1 MMKNDDMMKNY
12 AIVTGASK
20 GLGREIALELAR
32 RGFSTLLVS
41 STEAV
46 HTVRKEITKQYSADC
61 QSFIV
66 DLSNEKAVREWAENV
81 SANYAVSV
89 LINNVGTGGS
99 CSIETADMDYLLR
112 ILHLNVLCTTI
123 LTKALLPNL
132 QQHKPAHIL
141 NIGSMAGFTATA
153 YKTVY
158 PASKAYV
165 HAFSK
170 SLREEL
176 KGTGVSVTLA
186 APGAMATN
194 AEVIARIKKQGFFGL
209 ATLKS
214 TSELARKY
222 VDGTLRGKRQIILNP
237 FSYLLT
243 RLIPERCRI
252 PLLSRIV
259 KREL

>member
-1 MMKNDDMMKNY
+1 MSSSGRY
-12 AIVTGASK
+12 AVVTGASR

-32 RGFSTLLVS
+32 RGISTLLVS

-46 HTVRKEITKQYSADC
+46 HRVKEEALSLYPIDC

-66 DLSNEKAVREWAENV
+66 DLTDETAVREWAEDIT
-81 SANYAVSV
+81 ANYPVFMLV
-89 LINNVGTGGS
+89 NNVGTGGS
-99 CSIETADMDYLLR
+99 RKMEDADMDYLLR

-123 LTKALLPNL
+123 LTKTFLANL
-132 QQHKPAHIL
+132 RENAPSHIL
-141 NIGSMAGFTATA
+141 NVGSMAGFTPTA

-158 PASKAYV
+158 PASKSFV
-165 HAFSK
+165 HAFTR

-176 KGTGVSVTLA
+176 KDTGVTVTLA

-194 AEVIARIKKQGFFGL
+194 AEVSARIEKQGFFGR

-214 TSELARKY
+214 TAEIARKY
-222 VDGTLRGKRQIILNP
+222 VDGTLRGRRQIILNP
-237 FSYLLT
+237 LSYLLT
-243 RLIPERCRI
+243 RILPERWRVSM
-252 PLLSRIV
+252 LSRIV

>member
-1 MMKNDDMMKNY
+1 MNNKY
-12 AIVTGASK
+12 AIITGASK
-20 GLGREIALELAR
+20 GLGRELAFELAR
-32 RGFSTLLVS
+32 RGYPTLLAS

-46 HTVRKEITKQYSADC
+46 HAVREEIVNKHPVDC
-61 QSFIV
+61 RSFIV
-66 DLSNEKAVREWAENV
+66 DLSDEKAVQEWAESIAKEYPINILV
-81 SANYAVSV
+81 
-89 LINNVGTGGS
+89 NNVGTGGS
-99 CSIETADMDYLLR
+99 RAIETADMDYLLR

-123 LTKALLPNL
+123 LTKSLLRNL
-132 QQHKPAHIL
+132 QQNTPAHIL
-141 NIGSMAGFTATA
+141 NVGSMAGFTATA

-194 AEVIARIKKQGFFGL
+194 TEVSARIAKQGFFGR

-214 TSELARKY
+214 TSDIARKY
-222 VDGTLRGKRQIILNP
+222 IDGMLRGRRQIILNP
-237 FSYLLT
+237 LSYFLT
-243 RLIPERCRI
+243 KIIPERWRI
-252 PLLSRIV
+252 PMLSRIV

>member
-1 MMKNDDMMKNY
+1 M
-12 AIVTGASK
+12 
-20 GLGREIALELAR
+20 GRELAFELAR
-32 RGFSTLLVS
+32 RGYPTLLVS
-41 STEAV
+41 STETVHAV
-46 HTVRKEITKQYSADC
+46 REEIVNKYPVDS

-66 DLSNEKAVREWAENV
+66 DLSNEKAVQGWAESIAKEYPISILV
-81 SANYAVSV
+81 
-89 LINNVGTGGS
+89 NNVGTGGS
-99 CSIETADMDYLLR
+99 RAIETADMDYLLR

-123 LTKALLPNL
+123 LTKLLLQNL
-132 QQHKPAHIL
+132 QQNTPSHIL

-176 KGTGVSVTLA
+176 KGTGISVTLA

-194 AEVIARIKKQGFFGL
+194 TEVSARIAKQGFFGR

-214 TSELARKY
+214 TSDIARKY
-222 VDGTLRGKRQIILNP
+222 IDGMLRGKRQIILNP
-237 FSYLLT
+237 LSYLLT
-243 RLIPERCRI
+243 KIIPERWRI
-252 PLLSRIV
+252 PILSRIV
-259 KREL
+259 RREL

>member
-1 MMKNDDMMKNY
+1 MKYY
-12 AIVTGASK
+12 AVVTGASK

-46 HTVRKEITKQYSADC
+46 HSVREEITKQYSADC

-66 DLSNEKAVREWAENV
+66 DLSNENAVREWAENI
-81 SANYAVSV
+81 SANYAVFV

-99 CSIETADMDYLLR
+99 CEFATADIDYLLR

-123 LTKALLPNL
+123 LTKALLSNL
-132 QQHKPAHIL
+132 QQHTPAHIL
-141 NIGSMAGFTATA
+141 NIGSMAGFTPTA

-158 PASKAYV
+158 PASKAYI

-176 KGTGVSVTLA
+176 KSTGVSVTLA
-186 APGAMATN
+186 APGAMATSP
-194 AEVIARIKKQGFFGL
+194 EVSTRIAKQGFFGR

-222 VDGTLRGKRQIILNP
+222 VDGMLRGKRQIIVNP
-237 FSYLLT
+237 LSYLLSL
-243 RLIPERCRI
+243 LIPERWRI

>member
-1 MMKNDDMMKNY
+1 MVKGELKY
-12 AIVTGASK
+12 ALITGASK
-20 GLGREIALELAR
+20 GLGREIAMELAR
-32 RGFSTLLVS
+32 RGYPILLVS

-46 HTVRKEITKQYSADC
+46 HSVKDEICKNYHIDC

-66 DLSNEKAVREWAENV
+66 DLSNENELRKWAEMINT
-81 SANYAVSV
+81 NYAVFMLV
-89 LINNVGTGGS
+89 NNVGTGGS
-99 CSIETADMDYLLR
+99 RTFATAEMDYLLR

-123 LTKALLPNL
+123 LTKAMLSNL
-132 QQHKPAHIL
+132 QQNSPAHIL
-141 NIGSMAGFTATA
+141 NVGSMVGFTPTA

-165 HAFSK
+165 HSFTK

-194 AEVIARIKKQGFFGL
+194 PEICERIEKQGFFGRL
-209 ATLKS
+209 TLKS
-214 TSELARKY
+214 TSKIARKC
-222 VDGTLRGKRQIILNP
+222 VDGTLRGKRQIVFTPI
-237 FSYLLT
+237 SYVLS
-243 RLIPERCRI
+243 RFFPERWRI
-252 PLLSRIV
+252 PLLSLVV

>member
-1 MMKNDDMMKNY
+1 MKGDETMKNY
-12 AIVTGASK
+12 AVVTGASK

-32 RGFSTLLVS
+32 RGFPTLLVS
-41 STEAV
+41 STETVHAV
-46 HTVRKEITKQYSADC
+46 REEIVNKYSADC

-66 DLSNEKAVREWAENV
+66 DLSNENAVREWAETI
-81 SANYAVSV
+81 STNYAVSV

-99 CSIETADMDYLLR
+99 IEFANADMDYLLR

-132 QQHKPAHIL
+132 QQHAPAHIL
-141 NIGSMAGFTATA
+141 NIGSMAGFTPTA
-153 YKTVY
+153 CKTVY

-194 AEVIARIKKQGFFGL
+194 AEVSARIAKQGFFGR

-214 TSELARKY
+214 TTELARKY
-222 VDGTLRGKRQIILNP
+222 VDGMLRGKRQIIVNP
-237 FSYLLT
+237 LSYLLT
-243 RLIPERCRI
+243 RLIPERWRI

>member
-1 MMKNDDMMKNY
+1 MNNEETKKRY
-12 AIVTGASK
+12 AVVTGASR
-20 GLGREIALELAR
+20 GLGRKIAAELAR
-32 RGFSTLLVS
+32 RGYPTLLVS
-41 STEAV
+41 STDAV
-46 HTVRKEITKQYSADC
+46 HTVREEITKHYSVDC
-61 QSFIV
+61 LSFIV
-66 DLSNEKAVREWAENV
+66 DLSDENAVREWAESIAKEYPISILV
-81 SANYAVSV
+81 
-89 LINNVGTGGS
+89 NNVGTGGS
-99 CSIETADMDYLLR
+99 RAIETANMDYLLR

-123 LTKALLPNL
+123 LTKSLLQNL
-132 QQHKPAHIL
+132 QQNTPAHIL
-141 NIGSMAGFTATA
+141 NVGSMAGFTATA

-194 AEVIARIKKQGFFGL
+194 TEVSARIAKQGFFGR

-214 TSELARKY
+214 TSDIARKY
-222 VDGTLRGKRQIILNP
+222 IDGMLRGKRQIILNP
-237 FSYLLT
+237 LSYFLT
-243 RLIPERCRI
+243 KIIPERWRI
-252 PLLSRIV
+252 PMLSRIV

>member
-1 MMKNDDMMKNY
+1 MNTKY
-12 AIVTGASK
+12 AIITGASK
-20 GLGREIALELAR
+20 GLGRELAFELAR
-32 RGFSTLLVS
+32 RGYPTLLVS
-41 STEAV
+41 STETVHAV
-46 HTVRKEITKQYSADC
+46 REEIVNKYPVDC

-66 DLSNEKAVREWAENV
+66 DLSDEKAVREWAESIAKEYPISILV
-81 SANYAVSV
+81 
-89 LINNVGTGGS
+89 NNVGTGGS
-99 CSIETADMDYLLR
+99 RAIETADMDYLLR

-123 LTKALLPNL
+123 LTKSLLLNL
-132 QQHKPAHIL
+132 QQNTPAHIL
-141 NIGSMAGFTATA
+141 NVGSMAGFTATA

-186 APGAMATN
+186 TPGAMATN
-194 AEVIARIKKQGFFGL
+194 TEVSARIAKQGFFGR

-214 TSELARKY
+214 TSDIARKY
-222 VDGTLRGKRQIILNP
+222 IDGMLRGKRQIILNP
-237 FSYLLT
+237 LSYFLT
-243 RLIPERCRI
+243 KIIPERWRI

>member
-1 MMKNDDMMKNY
+1 M
-12 AIVTGASK
+12 
-20 GLGREIALELAR
+20 GRELAFELAR
-32 RGFSTLLVS
+32 RGYPTLLVS

-46 HTVRKEITKQYSADC
+46 HAVREEIVNKYPVDC

-66 DLSNEKAVREWAENV
+66 DLSDEKAVQEWAESIAKEYPINILV
-81 SANYAVSV
+81 
-89 LINNVGTGGS
+89 NNVGTGGS
-99 CSIETADMDYLLR
+99 RAIETADMDYLLR

-123 LTKALLPNL
+123 LTKSLLQNL
-132 QQHKPAHIL
+132 QQNTPAHIL
-141 NIGSMAGFTATA
+141 NVGSMAGFTATA

-194 AEVIARIKKQGFFGL
+194 TEVSARIAKQGFFGR

-214 TSELARKY
+214 TSDIARKY
-222 VDGTLRGKRQIILNP
+222 IDGMLRGKRQIILNP
-237 FSYLLT
+237 LSYFLT
-243 RLIPERCRI
+243 KIMHPYALPHRKTGTLTITK
-252 PLLSRIV
+252 SQ
-259 KREL
+259 

>member
-1 MMKNDDMMKNY
+1 MNNKY
-12 AIVTGASK
+12 AIITGASK
-20 GLGREIALELAR
+20 GLGRELAFELAR
-32 RGFSTLLVS
+32 RGYPTLLVS
-41 STEAV
+41 STNAV
-46 HTVRKEITKQYSADC
+46 QTVREEITKRHSTDC

-66 DLSNEKAVREWAENV
+66 DLSDENAVRDWAESIAREYPV
-81 SANYAVSV
+81 GI

-99 CSIETADMDYLLR
+99 RAIEAANMDYLLR
-112 ILHLNVLCTTI
+112 ILHLNVMCTTI
-123 LTKALLPNL
+123 LTKSLLQNL
-132 QQHKPAHIL
+132 QQNAPSHIL

-176 KGTGVSVTLA
+176 KDTGVTVTLA

-194 AEVIARIKKQGFFGL
+194 TEVSARIAKQGFFGR

-214 TSELARKY
+214 TSDIARKY
-222 VDGTLRGKRQIILNP
+222 IDGMLHGKRQIILNP
-237 FSYLLT
+237 LSYLLT
-243 RLIPERCRI
+243 CIIPERWRI
-252 PLLSRIV
+252 PMLSRIV

>member
-1 MMKNDDMMKNY
+1 MNCELKY
-12 AIVTGASK
+12 ALISGASK
-20 GLGREIALELAR
+20 GLGREIALELAQ
-32 RGFSTLLVS
+32 RGYSLLLVS
-41 STEAV
+41 STVAV
-46 HTVRKEITKQYSADC
+46 HSVKDEIQEKYHIDC

-66 DLSNEKAVREWAENV
+66 DLSNENEVREWAEMI
-81 SANYAVSV
+81 STNYAVFM

-99 CSIETADMDYLLR
+99 RTFATADMDYLLR

-132 QQHKPAHIL
+132 QHHSPAHIL
-141 NIGSMAGFTATA
+141 NIGSMVGFTPTA

-158 PASKAYV
+158 PASKAFI
-165 HAFSK
+165 HSFSK

-176 KGTGVSVTLA
+176 KRTGVSVTLA

-194 AEVIARIKKQGFFGL
+194 PEICERIEKQGFFGR

-214 TSELARKY
+214 TAEIARKC
-222 VDGTLRGKRQIILNP
+222 VDGALRGKRQIIFNP
-237 FSYLLT
+237 LSYLFSHIL
-243 RLIPERCRI
+243 PERWRI
-252 PLLSRIV
+252 PLLSFLV

>member
-1 MMKNDDMMKNY
+1 MNTKY
-12 AIVTGASK
+12 AIITGASK
-20 GLGREIALELAR
+20 GLGRELAFELAR
-32 RGFSTLLVS
+32 RGYPTLLVS
-41 STEAV
+41 STETVHAV
-46 HTVRKEITKQYSADC
+46 REEIVNKYPVDC

-66 DLSNEKAVREWAENV
+66 DLSDEKTVREWAESIAKEHPISILV
-81 SANYAVSV
+81 
-89 LINNVGTGGS
+89 NNVGTGGS
-99 CSIETADMDYLLR
+99 RAIETADMDYLLR

-123 LTKALLPNL
+123 LTKSLLQNL
-132 QQHKPAHIL
+132 QQNSPSHIL
-141 NIGSMAGFTATA
+141 NVGSMAGFTATA

-176 KGTGVSVTLA
+176 KNSGISVTLA
-186 APGAMATN
+186 TPGAMATN
-194 AEVIARIKKQGFFGL
+194 TEVCARIAKQGFFGR

-214 TSELARKY
+214 TSDIARKY
-222 VDGTLRGKRQIILNP
+222 IEGMLRGKRQIILNP
-237 FSYLLT
+237 LSYFLT
-243 RLIPERCRI
+243 KIIPERWRI

>member
-1 MMKNDDMMKNY
+1 MNNKETKKQY
-12 AIVTGASK
+12 AVVTGASK
-20 GLGREIALELAR
+20 GLGRELAFELAR
-32 RGFSTLLVS
+32 RGYPTLLVS

-46 HTVRKEITKQYSADC
+46 H
-61 QSFIV
+61 
-66 DLSNEKAVREWAENV
+66 AVREEIVNKYPV
-81 SANYAVSV
+81 DLV
-89 LINNVGTGGS
+89 NNVGTGGS
-99 CSIETADMDYLLR
+99 RAIETADMDYLLR

-123 LTKALLPNL
+123 LTKSLLLNL
-132 QQHKPAHIL
+132 QQNTPAHIL
-141 NIGSMAGFTATA
+141 NVGSMAGFTATA

-176 KGTGVSVTLA
+176 KGTGISVTLA

-194 AEVIARIKKQGFFGL
+194 TEVSTRIAKQGFFGR

-214 TSELARKY
+214 TSDIARKY
-222 VDGTLRGKRQIILNP
+222 IDGMLRGKRQIILNP
-237 FSYLLT
+237 LSYFLT
-243 RLIPERCRI
+243 KIIPERWRI

>member
-1 MMKNDDMMKNY
+1 MVNGELKY
-12 AIVTGASK
+12 ALVTGASK
-20 GLGREIALELAR
+20 GLGREIAMELAR
-32 RGFSTLLVS
+32 RGYPSLLVS
-41 STEAV
+41 STETV
-46 HTVRKEITKQYSADC
+46 HSVKEEILKNYHVDC

-66 DLSNEKAVREWAENV
+66 DLSNETEVREWAEMM
-81 SANYAVSV
+81 STNYAVFM

-99 CSIETADMDYLLR
+99 RTFATADMDYLLR

-132 QQHKPAHIL
+132 QHHTPAHIL
-141 NIGSMAGFTATA
+141 NIGSMVGFTPTA

-158 PASKAYV
+158 PASKAYI
-165 HAFSK
+165 HSFSK

-186 APGAMATN
+186 APGAMASSP
-194 AEVIARIKKQGFFGL
+194 EICERIERQGFFGRI
-209 ATLKS
+209 TLRP
-214 TSELARKY
+214 TPEIARKC

-237 FSYLLT
+237 LSYLLS
-243 RLIPERCRI
+243 RYLPERWRI
-252 PLLSRIV
+252 PLLSHIV